1 MVVKSG
7 EVEVAGPE
15 SVEPFRAEDLL
26 KEDADILVLS
36 SHGNAIEDVIAVR
49 MARTTAPKVQIL
61 LIGATGEESEFLQCV
76 RAGVSGYL
84 PLDASAKDA
93 VEGVRAL
100 QAGKA
105 ICPGKLCAML
115 FRYLER
121 AATSF
126 LPRACNGGW
135 D

>member
-1 MVVKSG
+1 MLVKSG

-61 LIGATGEESEFLQCV
+61 LIGATGEESKFLQCG
-76 RAGVSGYL
+76 RG
-84 PLDASAKDA
+84 
-93 VEGVRAL
+93 
-100 QAGKA
+100 
-105 ICPGKLCAML
+105 
-115 FRYLER
+115 
-121 AATSF
+121 
-126 LPRACNGGW
+126 
-135 D
+135 